1 MNKKG
6 VSRFSVEVFSS
17 QIAEKYRGRPFCVSE
32 MFWFQK
38 FFDNKGI
45 TFLVEIFCVTLPKI
59 IVGEPVCVSE
69 LFWFQNLL
77 DNRGITILSI
87 VFVSQ
92 CQKICGE
99 PFNDSKKLGHPKVLC
114 IIVESHDFPCKSS
127 SLTVPKNF
135 VGNLS
140 VFQRI
145 SGTGKFYA

>member
-1 MNKKG
+1 M
-6 VSRFSVEVFSS
+6 R
-17 QIAEKYRGRPFCVSE
+17 
-32 MFWFQK
+32 
-38 FFDNKGI
+38 
-45 TFLVEIFCVTLPKI
+45 
-59 IVGEPVCVSE
+59 EPVCVSE

-92 CQKICGE
+92 CRKFCGE
-99 PFNDSKKLGHPKVLC
+99 PSNDSKKLGHPKILC
-114 IIVESHDFPCKSS
+114 IIGESHDFPLKGS